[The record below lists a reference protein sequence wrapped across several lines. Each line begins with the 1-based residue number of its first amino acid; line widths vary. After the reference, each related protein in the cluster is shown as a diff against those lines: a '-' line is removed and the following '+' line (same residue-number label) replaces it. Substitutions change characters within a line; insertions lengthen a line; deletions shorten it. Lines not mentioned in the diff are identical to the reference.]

1 MAINSTKLQRYLEI
15 LPGFFSW
22 SLILFP
28 IWGSLLIPTIVA
40 YYIIAFDVYWLYKS
54 LSLGLLAV
62 VSFFKIKA
70 NSSYDWMGDLEG
82 FYDWQKV
89 QHIIIIPNYK
99 EPIYIIQR
107 TLDALAAQSF
117 PLKNLHIVL
126 GCEQREGP
134 SAYEKVETLTKKYHD
149 VFGSFIASFHPAITG
164 EVVGKSSNMA
174 WAAKTAKREIVEKKK
189 LNIRYCTITSE
200 DVDARFHYQHFAA
213 LTYKFL
219 DHPHRFERI
228 WQPAILY
235 YNNIWKIPAPI
246 RVFSTIASITQIA
259 MLNRK
264 DRLIN
269 FSTYSTSLKM
279 IDEIGYWDTDVIPED
294 YRIFFKAY
302 FKTEGKVAV
311 EPIFLPVY
319 ADAAQSSTFGKTM
332 INQYEQVKRWAWG
345 TSDDPW
351 IIQQWLKAKNIPF
364 WDKTIRVL
372 KVLEDHFLWPVN
384 WFAVTIGATLP
395 PLLNPVFART
405 VLGKSLPQTSSAIL
419 TISLISLL
427 VTIFIDWQARP
438 DKETVSWKRK
448 VLMPFEFLL
457 MPLVGLFFSALPGLD
472 AHTRLML
479 GKYIEYKVTEKV

>member
-1 MAINSTKLQRYLEI
+1 
-15 LPGFFSW
+15 
-22 SLILFP
+22 
-28 IWGSLLIPTIVA
+28 
-40 YYIIAFDVYWLYKS
+40 
-54 LSLGLLAV
+54 
-62 VSFFKIKA
+62 
-70 NSSYDWMGDLEG
+70 
-82 FYDWQKV
+82 
-89 QHIIIIPNYK
+89 
-99 EPIYIIQR
+99 
-107 TLDALAAQSF
+107 
-117 PLKNLHIVL
+117 
-126 GCEQREGP
+126 
-134 SAYEKVETLTKKYHD
+134 
-149 VFGSFIASFHPAITG
+149 
-164 EVVGKSSNMA
+164 
-174 WAAKTAKREIVEKKK
+174 
-189 LNIRYCTITSE
+189 
-200 DVDARFHYQHFAA
+200 
-213 LTYKFL
+213 
-219 DHPHRFERI
+219 
-228 WQPAILY
+228 
-235 YNNIWKIPAPI
+235 
-246 RVFSTIASITQIA
+246 

-302 FKTEGKVAV
+302 FKTDGKVAV

-419 TISLISLL
+419 TISLLSLL

>member
-302 FKTEGKVAV
+302 FKTDGKVAV

-457 MPLVGLFFSALPGLD
+457 MPLVGLFFAALPGLD
-472 AHTRLML
+472 ADTR
-479 GKYIEYKVTEKV
+479 